1 MKKALIIL
9 MFVILTSCA
18 TQNNSIS
25 KTEII
30 NQNPQSNLIDLGDNW
45 CQITTKVA
53 IENISPQEA
62 KKLSLQKAYRQA
74 TEYFSGIEIK
84 SQSTYLQSHNSDKLV
99 VDNFS
104 QLINQASNGIVLEK
118 NIIKESIEKTGNL
131 LYKNITVKIKI
142 GQQKG
147 KSDPTFTIDAN
158 LNKDYFKEK
167 DDLELQ
173 VTSSKDC
180 YLTIFNIMSDGNVA
194 TIFPNKYRE
203 NNFLK
208 ANQKFNLPNA
218 NEKEFGLKF
227 ELNLLPNKQ
236 EDTEIIK
243 IIATKYPINFKVN
256 SNFQNAYEDLL
267 HKLISIPKGD
277 MEEIDLQYFIYKKN

>member
-18 TQNNSIS
+18 TQNNSTS

-30 NQNPQSNLIDLGDNW
+30 NQTLQSNLIDLGDNW

-74 TEYFSGIEIK
+74 IEYFSGIEIK

-104 QLINQASNGIVLEK
+104 QLTNQASNGIVLEK

-131 LYKNITVKIKI
+131 LYKNITVKIKV

-208 ANQKFNLPNA
+208 ANEKFNLPNA

-267 HKLISIPKGD
+267 HKLISIPKSD

>member
-1 MKKALIIL
+1 MKKTLTIL

-18 TQNNSIS
+18 TQNNFVP

-30 NQNPQSNLIDLGDNW
+30 NQNLQPNLIDLGNNW
-45 CQITTKVA
+45 CQITTKIA
-53 IENISPQEA
+53 IENISPEDA
-62 KKLSLQKAYRQA
+62 KKLALQKSYRQA
-74 TEYFSGIEIK
+74 IEYFSGIEVK
-84 SQSTYLQSHNSDKLV
+84 SQTSYLQSHSLNKLV

-104 QLINQASNGIVLEK
+104 QLTSQASDGIVLEK

-131 LYKNITVKIKI
+131 LYKNVTVKIKV
-142 GQQKG
+142 GKQKG
-147 KSDPTFTIDAN
+147 KSDPTFTIDAS
-158 LNKDYFKEK
+158 LNEDYFKEGEN
-167 DDLELQ
+167 LELQ

-194 TIFPNKYRE
+194 TIFPNRYRE

-208 ANQKFNLPNA
+208 SNKKFNLPNK
-218 NEKEFGLKF
+218 NEKEFGLEF
-227 ELNLLPNKQ
+227 ELHLLPNKQ

-243 IIATKYPINFKVN
+243 IIATKYPINFKIN
-256 SNFQNAYEDLL
+256 SDFKNAYEKLL
-267 HKLISIPKGD
+267 QKLISIPKSD

>member
-1 MKKALIIL
+1 
-9 MFVILTSCA
+9 
-18 TQNNSIS
+18 
-25 KTEII
+25 
-30 NQNPQSNLIDLGDNW
+30 
-45 CQITTKVA
+45 
-53 IENISPQEA
+53 
-62 KKLSLQKAYRQA
+62 
-74 TEYFSGIEIK
+74 
-84 SQSTYLQSHNSDKLV
+84 
-99 VDNFS
+99 
-104 QLINQASNGIVLEK
+104 
-118 NIIKESIEKTGNL
+118 L
-131 LYKNITVKIKI
+131 LYKNITVKIKV

-180 YLTIFNIMSDGNVA
+180 HLTIFNIMSDGNVA

-267 HKLISIPKGD
+267 HKLISIPKSD
-277 MEEIDLQYFIYKKN
+277 MEEIDLQYFVYKKN